1 MLLEKILQNNPY
13 IYECKN
19 IAIEGDSAYLGKSSG
34 ASMLL
39 NLQNTVIGMSSLSP
53 SNQAKMVPSLLVG
66 KVVVKVVDSLIAGAF
81 SFAHDCIKTQDNQ
94 DGDEIQQRFH
104 TQLQD
109 LRKNNQKEFQLD
121 KFKQQQLLQK
131 SLLSYKRNKI
141 LQTAAKQRQAVLTS
155 LDAYQLLPNWPLKL
169 VPGLILNSEPRNSY
183 VPLRIISIPPQ
194 LDWEQ
199 FGKAAKNSP
208 KIDQYLVEELE
219 KFFEQHYSSNSY
231 TKAVELVKAGW
242 HRRRYRG
249 ISSIQTIFN
258 MLKSEPTVILD
269 LEIKDNCLNFRI
281 FYWGIGQK
289 EYSCAQILSRFPFRE
304 IVYESAKSRARKWKT
319 VKDLLEKTGKN
330 PQEMNPVDSY
340 NLEVLELEDKI
351 RQLGV
356 DPRKLPRRYKLKP
369 EDLTALAQFLLVCN
383 CLVTACFA
391 DIHHLITSNV
401 PPQLPR
407 LLPNLIPNVLDK
419 QTIQTIISRYSEI
432 FQALEGERLEQMPEF
447 ALELANCLKY
457 LPDKSWAKQQLDYS
471 VDCWLRLRG
480 VYPGKASNNIESM
493 ESVLTLADQKY
504 TEKVKAC
511 FAELE
516 DEQKFTTIQGIIN
529 KAIENPDAYY
539 KSGLYRARQKDY
551 EGAIADFDRAI
562 SLKSNFADAYCHRA
576 LVLFKLGRPKDAVDS
591 YEKALA
597 INPNHQQIREYR
609 KYLPSKADK
618 YEFEVIT
625 VNSFGQRID
634 RQKSET
640 QCFIEDLGND
650 TFLEMV
656 AIPGSKS
663 WIGSPENEGYE
674 KEKPQH
680 QVDFPYFFMGK
691 YPVTQSQW
699 SAVAQLPQI
708 ERPLKAK
715 PSSFTGD
722 SLRNSSA
729 YRLPVEKVS
738 WYDAVEFCAR
748 LSQKTGRKYRLP
760 SEAEWEYACRAGTT
774 TPFHFGDAITADL
787 ANYDGHYT
795 YGSGPQGQNR
805 KQTTPVGNFPAN
817 GFGLYDMHGNVWE
830 WCADAWH
837 DNYVGAP
844 VDGIPWIDG
853 GNSQRSPLR
862 GGSWLV
868 NPVFCRSAYRFQ
880 FMLGKNYINFSIGF
894 RIVCVLEGN

>member
-1 MLLEKILQNNPY
+1 M
-13 IYECKN
+13 CKN
-19 IAIEGDSAYLGKSSG
+19 IAIELNSAYLGKSSG

-53 SNQAKMVPSLLVG
+53 GNQAKTVPSLLVG

-81 SFAHDCIKTQDNQ
+81 GFAGNYIETQDNE
-94 DGDEIQQRFH
+94 DGDEIQQRFQ
-104 TQLQD
+104 TQLQA
-109 LRKNNQKEFQLD
+109 LRENNQREFQLD

-131 SLLSYKRNKI
+131 SFFSYKRNQR

-183 VPLRIISIPPQ
+183 VPLRIISIPPH

-199 FGKAAKNSP
+199 FGTVAQNSP
-208 KIDQYLVEELE
+208 KIDQYLAEGLE
-219 KFFEQHYSSNSY
+219 KFFEQHYSSNNS

-242 HRRRYRG
+242 HRRRYQG
-249 ISSIQTIFN
+249 SSSIQTIFN

-269 LEIKDNCLNFRI
+269 LEIQDNCLNFRI
-281 FYWGIGQK
+281 YYWEIGQK

-340 NLEVLELEDKI
+340 NLEVIELEDKI
-351 RQLGV
+351 RQLGI

-369 EDLTALAQFLLVCN
+369 EDFTALAQFLLICN

-407 LLPNLIPNVLDK
+407 LLPDLIPNVLDK

-432 FQALEGERLEQMPEF
+432 FQALEGERLEQMPDF
-447 ALELANCLKY
+447 ALELANHLKY
-457 LPDKSWAKQQLDYS
+457 LPNKSWAKQQLDYS
-471 VDCWLRLRG
+471 IDCWLKLRG
-480 VYPGKASNNIESM
+480 VHPGEVSNNIEAM
-493 ESVLTLADQKY
+493 ESVLTLSDRKY
-504 TEKVKAC
+504 AERVKEC

-516 DEQKFTTIQGIIN
+516 DEQKFTTIQGLIN
-529 KAIENPDAYY
+529 KAIENPNAYY

-562 SLKSNFADAYCHRA
+562 SLKNNFADAYCHRA

-609 KYLPSKADK
+609 KYLPSKANK

-625 VNSFGQRID
+625 VNSLGQRID
-634 RQKSET
+634 RQKSEA

-650 TFLEMV
+650 AFLEMV
-656 AIPGSKS
+656 AIPRGKS
-663 WIGSPENEGYE
+663 WIGSPEDEGYE

-699 SAVAQLPQI
+699 EAVAQLPQI
-708 ERPLKAK
+708 ERPLRAK

-722 SLRNSSA
+722 
-729 YRLPVEKVS
+729 RLPVEKVS

-774 TPFHFGDAITADL
+774 TPFHFGDTITGDL

-844 VDGIPWIDG
+844 VDGNPWIDG

-894 RIVCVLEGN
+894 RVVCILSG